1 MTTKQKIETVIKEI
15 NEWLLSQEGFTK
27 GMITDVSME
36 LDSSNH
42 GLDGYLIGN
51 YDNGKVYFDGWFAD
65 YETDLFV
72 DIHGTEPDWSQLRSG
87 ASKLASDRKRY
98 AQGVMPKG
106 YHQSINYNILRDGR
120 YPISEKSFFE

>member
-1 MTTKQKIETVIKEI
+1 MTTKQKIETVIKDI
-15 NEWLLSQEGFTK
+15 SDWLLPQEGFQK

-36 LDSSNH
+36 LSSDT
-42 GLDGYLIGN
+42 GLDGYLIAN

-65 YETDLFV
+65 YDEDLFV
-72 DIHGTEPDWSQLRSG
+72 DIHGTKPDWSQLRSG
-87 ASKLASDRKRY
+87 ANKLSADRKRY

-106 YHQSINYNILRDGR
+106 YHQAINYNILRDGK